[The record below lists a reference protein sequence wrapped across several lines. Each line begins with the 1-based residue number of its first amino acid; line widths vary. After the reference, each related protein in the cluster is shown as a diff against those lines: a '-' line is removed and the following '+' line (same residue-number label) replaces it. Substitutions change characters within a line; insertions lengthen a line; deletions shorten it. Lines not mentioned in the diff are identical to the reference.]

1 VQLTYFHLYYL
12 RYVVAV
18 TDTESTTVAAGHLI
32 KQNSALVGVNTEWMG
47 VITHLLEL
55 VTGIATMTLPSLMEH

>member
-1 VQLTYFHLYYL
+1 
-12 RYVVAV
+12 
-18 TDTESTTVAAGHLI
+18 VAAGHLI